1 MGILGD
7 FLKLVQNENMKIYRR
22 LRTWIMFGLTAL
34 LTIMFGVLFSLE
46 GGSTVLSAWDVI
58 SQLFFLYFLATIFSV
73 IVASDIVAGEFTWGT
88 IKLLLIRPWT
98 RTKVLLSKLIAV
110 LLFTIALTVVFM
122 IAAMA
127 ISFLLFHKESSDIFA
142 QGDSPLRYIMES
154 LLYKYIDLVVIT
166 VFSFMISTV
175 FRSGG
180 IAIGLSMFIL
190 FTGNIFTMLF
200 SPARYSWAK
209 YVLFVNMDLGQY
221 MGQGAITP
229 AAGMSLAFS
238 SWILAA
244 YVLLFLVISWIVFKK
259 RDVAA

>member
-1 MGILGD
+1 MGD

-154 LLYKYIDLVVIT
+154 LLYKYIDLLVIT

-200 SPARYSWAK
+200 SPVRYSWAK

-221 MGQGAITP
+221 MGQGATP